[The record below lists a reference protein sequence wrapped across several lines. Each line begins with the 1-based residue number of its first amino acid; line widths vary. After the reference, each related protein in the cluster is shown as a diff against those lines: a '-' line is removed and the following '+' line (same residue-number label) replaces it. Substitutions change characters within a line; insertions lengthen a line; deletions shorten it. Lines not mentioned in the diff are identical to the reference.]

1 MFNQELLNIYKEWL
15 IINIMC
21 GIFTLI
27 TKEGI
32 FSKEK
37 IENSFIKGRKRGPEF
52 SSFKLITKKKHNI
65 KDYNTNVYFGFH
77 RLAINGL
84 NENGEQPI
92 EIDNIVLICN
102 GEIYNYKKLFCEMNI
117 IPKTTSDCEVII
129 HLYKRYGIE
138 QTLKLLDGV
147 FSFVIY
153 DKNDNKMFYAR
164 DPYGVRPLFLVSYKE
179 ANEAPVIGIAS
190 ELKMLIDLISLKD
203 NITDKI
209 LEQVTPGSYGTIVLN
224 CFNNFKI
231 YKRNEKYNMLNFS
244 KVTESIDLG
253 YETKILGLIKENLIN
268 SVEKRVETT
277 ERPIACLLSGGL
289 DSSLITSLVASKV
302 YKMSKK
308 QIETFTIGFE
318 GSEDLKNARV
328 VAEHLN
334 TIHSEIIVKEQ
345 DFIDAI
351 PEVIEKIESY
361 DTTTIRASVGNYLV
375 SKYISENS
383 YAKVI
388 FNGDGADELMGGYLY
403 FHYCNDFIEFDKEC
417 RRLMNNIHYFDVLRS
432 DRTISSNGLEPRTP
446 FLDRSWVDFYFSID
460 AKLRCHTYNEKCEKY
475 LVRKAFSNHKIHI
488 YTNDE
493 VYLNKVCLPK
503 SIIWR
508 TKEAFSD
515 GVSSQSRSWYE
526 IIQEN
531 MQNYSYD
538 LNDCK
543 KYTINTPETFEQL
556 HYRKIFERLYPNCD
570 SLIPYFWMPRF
581 VDATDSSARTLNIY
595 KNKITNNNDDVK

>member
-1 MFNQELLNIYKEWL
+1 MYIKNYQYL
-15 IINIMC
+15 INIMC

-27 TKEGI
+27 TKEEF

-37 IENSFIKGRKRGPEF
+37 IVNSFNKGRKRGPEF
-52 SSFKLITKKKHNI
+52 SSFKLITKQKHNI
-65 KDYNTNVYFGFH
+65 KHYNTDVYFGFH

-84 NENGEQPI
+84 NENGHQPI

-102 GEIYNYKKLFCEMNI
+102 GEIYNYKKIFCEMNI
-117 IPKTTSDCEVII
+117 IPKTSSDCEVII

-153 DKNDNKMFYAR
+153 DKNNNNMFYAR

-179 ANEAPVIGIAS
+179 RNEVSVIGIAS

-203 NITDKI
+203 NISEKI
-209 LEQVTPGSYGTIVLN
+209 LEQVTPGSYGIIVLN

-253 YETKILGLIKENLIN
+253 YESKILGLIKENLIN

-302 YKMSKK
+302 YEISRK
-308 QIETFTIGFE
+308 QIETFCIGFE
-318 GSEDLKNARV
+318 GSEDLKNARI

-334 TIHSEIIVKEQ
+334 TIHHEIVVKES
-345 DFIDAI
+345 DFINAI

-361 DTTTIRASVGNYLV
+361 DTTTVRASVGNYLV
-375 SKYISENS
+375 SKYILENS
-383 YAKVI
+383 NAKVI

-417 RRLMNNIHYFDVLRS
+417 RRLMENIHYFDVLRS
-432 DRTISSNGLEPRTP
+432 DRTISSNGLEARTP

-475 LVRKAFSNHKIHI
+475 LLRKAFSNHKIHI
-488 YTNDE
+488 YSKDE
-493 VYLNKVCLPK
+493 IFLNKVCLPN
-503 SIIWR
+503 SILWR

-515 GVSSQSRSWYE
+515 GVSKQSRSWYE

-531 MQNYSYD
+531 LEQFSLD
-538 LNDCK
+538 LNECE
-543 KYTINTPETFEQL
+543 KYNINKPNTLEQL
-556 HYRKIFERLYPNCD
+556 HYRKIFEEIYPNCD
-570 SLIPYFWMPRF
+570 TIIPYFWMPRF
-581 VDATDSSARTLNIY
+581 VNATDSSARTLNIY
-595 KNKITNNNDDVK
+595 QNQISKLNYNV